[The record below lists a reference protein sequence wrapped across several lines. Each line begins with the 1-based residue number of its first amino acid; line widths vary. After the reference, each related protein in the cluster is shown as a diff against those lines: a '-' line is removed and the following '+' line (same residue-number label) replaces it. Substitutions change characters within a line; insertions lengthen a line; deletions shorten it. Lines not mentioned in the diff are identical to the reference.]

1 MYDTYMQIENTIGAL
16 ALALDDRITK
26 TFGEHAATGSSRAG
40 ALVSLYVRGSLNID
54 ALRRILDI
62 KHSTCVRLAD
72 HLEAAGLVRR
82 RPSSRDRRAVEL
94 ELTDVGEDAARELL
108 SARNDVIASA
118 LAPLSRTDRVQLA
131 RLVALM
137 LRELTTDRT
146 SARHICRLCDHSACR
161 HADPCPVDAA
171 ATVLEQ

>member
-1 MYDTYMQIENTIGAL
+1 MYDAYMQIENTIGAL

-40 ALVSLYVRGSLNID
+40 ALASLYVRGSLNID
-54 ALRRILDI
+54 ALRRILDL

-72 HLEAAGLVRR
+72 HLEMEGLICRR
-82 RPSSRDRRAVEL
+82 TSASDRRAVEL

-108 SARNDVIASA
+108 SARADVIASA
-118 LAPLSRTDRVQLA
+118 LAPLSLTDRVQLA
-131 RLVALM
+131 RLVAMM
-137 LRELTTDRT
+137 LRALTTDRA
-146 SARHICRLCDHSACR
+146 SARHICRLCDHSACGR
-161 HADPCPVDAA
+161 AGPCPVDAA